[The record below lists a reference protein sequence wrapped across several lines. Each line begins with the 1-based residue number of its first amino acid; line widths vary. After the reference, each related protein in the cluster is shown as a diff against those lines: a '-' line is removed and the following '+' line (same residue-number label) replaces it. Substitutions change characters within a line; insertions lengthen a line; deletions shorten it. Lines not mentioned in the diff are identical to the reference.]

1 MAYSTFS
8 RRRRRLPRRRRRGVY
23 RKKSR
28 VSRYRRRMRGKVS
41 RRRILNVSTRKL
53 KDTMPCVA
61 ITSGGSAST
70 PGAPYNLTGDNDWA
84 FAFCPNARDSHQN
97 FNNATFPIGQRGM
110 YQRSLSDVFIRGYKE
125 YVTLATNSG
134 APWLWRRLVVTM
146 KTPLWQSFPAGTVQ
160 REVPLTD
167 NRSSGQTRALYN
179 FGSVGGVETDLAK
192 EVYAVIF
199 EGTLDVDWHNV
210 FNAKPDKRFVRVIS
224 DTQTNIQNTNDYGM
238 LRNYKRWY
246 SVNGNMHYNEKE
258 EGNKIK
264 EDPDLASNE
273 TQASKFAADGITG
286 VGDLW
291 VFDFFSCPSRDV
303 TDVLKLQP
311 NGTAYWHE
319 R

>member
-1 MAYSTFS
+1 MLFFFVGKDVFHKSQWRTLRFHADAVASPVAAAGGCTARS
-8 RRRRRLPRRRRRGVY
+8 REWP
-23 RKKSR
+23 
-28 VSRYRRRMRGKVS
+28 RYRRRMRGKVS

-61 ITSGGSAST
+61 ITSGGSAGT

-146 KTPLWQSFPAGTVQ
+146 KSPLWQSFPAGTVQ

-210 FNAKPDKRFVRVIS
+210 FNAKPDKRFCAC
-224 DTQTNIQNTNDYGM
+224 Y
-238 LRNYKRWY
+238 
-246 SVNGNMHYNEKE
+246 
-258 EGNKIK
+258 
-264 EDPDLASNE
+264 
-273 TQASKFAADGITG
+273 
-286 VGDLW
+286 
-291 VFDFFSCPSRDV
+291 
-303 TDVLKLQP
+303 
-311 NGTAYWHE
+311 
-319 R
+319 